1 MAPRRRARPHKA
13 RATAVSDKSEKSPG
27 PRKSSRKAPAKSGTG
42 KSARPPAS
50 GKARRAPRLIIVTG
64 VSGSGRASAMRVL
77 EDLGFYCVDNMP
89 VALAESALRLA
100 TRRDPELAGV
110 ALGIDSRERLFFP
123 QWPRFF
129 SDLERAGYR
138 PEVIFLD
145 AADEVLVR
153 RYSETRRPHPMAESG
168 ASVAESIRS
177 ERLALAEMHERADRV
192 IDTTAL
198 SVHELREVITGS
210 VLGAASGSAMTIA
223 LVSFGYKYGIPVGM
237 DLVLDVRFLP
247 NPFFVPGLRP
257 LDGTDKRVRAYVMR
271 HSEARRFITET
282 AHLLGFLVPLYRREG
297 KSYLT
302 IGLGCT
308 GGRHRSPTLA
318 LELARRLGKK
328 GVTVQVRHNDIA
340 R

>member
-1 MAPRRRARPHKA
+1 
-13 RATAVSDKSEKSPG
+13 
-27 PRKSSRKAPAKSGTG
+27 
-42 KSARPPAS
+42 
-50 GKARRAPRLIIVTG
+50 
-64 VSGSGRASAMRVL
+64 MRVL

-100 TRRDPELAGV
+100 TRRDPALAGV

-123 QWPRFF
+123 QWPRVF

-168 ASVAESIRS
+168 ASVAEGIRS
-177 ERLALAEMHERADRV
+177 ERLALAEMRERADRV

-198 SVHELREVITGS
+198 SVHELREVITAS

-257 LDGTDKRVRAYVMR
+257 LDGTDRRVRAYVMK
-271 HSEARRFITET
+271 HPEARRFIAET
-282 AHLLGFLVPLYRREG
+282 ARLLGFLVPLYQREG

-318 LELARRLGKK
+318 LELARRLEKK
-328 GVTVQVRHNDIA
+328 GVAIQVRHNDIA